1 MKPYLIQTLRLTPK
15 QVMHILKCKFVLL
28 SNYLI
33 NVLLC
38 GFFANLSAF
47 NFWDVLINDCVK
59 VWSIVKYSCSIMIV
73 RRNINH

>member
-1 MKPYLIQTLRLTPK
+1 
-15 QVMHILKCKFVLL
+15 MHILKYKFVLL

-33 NVLLC
+33 KVLLC

-59 VWSIVKYSCSIMIV
+59 VWSIVKFSVS
-73 RRNINH
+73 